1 MMKKIIAIL
10 FTGFAAL
17 GMHAQIGINTT
28 TPKGTLDVEGETLVE
43 SYLIDTENAKAGGN
57 YLLLTRSKDSSPV
70 GKVKMLDI
78 TLRDVAPVN
87 TYNIVLKNV
96 KQDEVINLNTGL
108 DASKYVVAITGA
120 IFTGAVSAA
129 NTTTNPKSFGSYS
142 TEITQ
147 VTSGGK
153 NYHAINLAFKGAG
166 TVSSQNGT
174 WTLSLNVF
182 EKSLVKDW
190 GTFTGSVSA
199 AASPIYSGISTNT
212 PLGLQ

>member
-1 MMKKIIAIL
+1 MKKIIAIL

-17 GMHAQIGINTT
+17 GMHAQVGINTK

-43 SYLIDTENAKAGGN
+43 SYLIDTENTKAGGN
-57 YLLLTRSKDSSPV
+57 YLLITRSKDSSPA
-70 GKVKMLDI
+70 GKVKLLDI
-78 TLRDVAPVN
+78 SLRNVAPVN
-87 TYNIVLKNV
+87 MYKVVLKNV
-96 KQDEVINLNTGL
+96 KQDEVVNLNTGL

-120 IFTGAVSAA
+120 VFTEAVSAA

-153 NYHAINLAFKGAG
+153 SYHAINLAFKGAG

-174 WTLSLNVF
+174 WTLSLTVF

-190 GTFTGSVSA
+190 GTFNGSVSA
-199 AASPIYSGISTNT
+199 SASPGYSGVSTNT

>member
-1 MMKKIIAIL
+1 MKKIIAIL

-17 GMHAQIGINTT
+17 GINAQVGINTA

-43 SYLIDTENAKAGGN
+43 SYLIDTENTKAAGN

-70 GKVKMLDI
+70 GKVKLLDI
-78 TLRDVAPVN
+78 SLRNVAPVN
-87 TYNIVLKNV
+87 MYNVVLKNV
-96 KQDEVINLNTGL
+96 RQDEVVNLNTGL

-120 IFTGAVSAA
+120 VFTEAVSAA
-129 NTTTNPKSFGSYS
+129 NMTTNPKSYGSYS

-153 NYHAINLAFKGAG
+153 SYHAINLAFKGAG

-174 WTLSLNVF
+174 WTLTLNVF

-190 GTFTGSVSA
+190 GTFNGSVSA
-199 AASPIYSGISTNT
+199 SASPGYSGVSTNT